1 MERYLHSGTYA
12 TYAYARRRVQFQLRL
27 LQLLALLPSISI
39 YLLVYLSVNIWPLYC
54 LVLRD
59 YSLCSRRF
67 INLLTYKALKQRYL
81 FAVDI
86 LKQKEAI

>member
-12 TYAYARRRVQFQLRL
+12 TYARRRVQFQLRL
-27 LQLLALLPSISI
+27 LQLLALLPTVSI

-59 YSLCSRRF
+59 YSLCSRRL
-67 INLLTYKALKQRYL
+67 INLLTQSTRAKI
-81 FAVDI
+81 FI
-86 LKQKEAI
+86 CT